1 MKFKNEWLTE
11 CKLSIIF
18 KETRRLQ
25 SSKEKTVETTNEK
38 NAEKEKMQ
46 KQQQAKMQREKAS
59 EIEKKSKNKQWCDLR
74 PCLVEHLKHMFS
86 VFK

>member
-38 NAEKEKMQ
+38 KRRERENAETTIGKNAE
-46 KQQQAKMQREKAS
+46 RES
-59 EIEKKSKNKQWCDLR
+59 ERD
-74 PCLVEHLKHMFS
+74 
-86 VFK
+86 

>member
-38 NAEKEKMQ
+38 KRRERENAETTIGKNAE
-46 KQQQAKMQREKAS
+46 REG
-59 EIEKKSKNKQWCDLR
+59 ERD
-74 PCLVEHLKHMFS
+74 
-86 VFK
+86 